1 MDEGRYRWA
10 EDWKRPKRVSFP
22 MITDL
27 VVATFPAREFA
38 RSFRMKVNVGEN
50 VQLGTVLRLRTAP
63 PLDDG

>member
-1 MDEGRYRWA
+1 
-10 EDWKRPKRVSFP
+10 

>member
-1 MDEGRYRWA
+1 MNEGRYRWA
-10 EDWKRPKRVSFP
+10 EDWSYFP